1 MLEPKILPAIL
12 IIASGIAVTAHPT
25 SIKAAS
31 HVCKAKPDTAPPT
44 GSRWQYRV
52 NPVDQHRCWFL
63 SSRNLSAPSRIGVAS
78 RRAHSSAERDV
89 NALSPHRE
97 KFKPEAEVAQAT
109 KAEIVLTSDQSA
121 ASDERLR
128 PKELPASVNFIP
140 KAVATISYSV
150 RPAAEAATPVA
161 PLSEVKRGPAQSLHR
176 VGETSL
182 MFFGVAFATA
192 LLVAGLVFQII
203 GRLRQVRVTHPPHEV
218 SRYTNAGQHAVA
230 NPIKEAVPTV
240 SLTRAESFK
249 HAPARSDSIND
260 LKSKMDQW
268 VLDLQNSKARV
279 SFASHPPL
287 TEPTHSRAR
296 GLLPRRASG
305 LPVKESLSRS

>member
-1 MLEPKILPAIL
+1 MLGPKILPAIL
-12 IIASGIAVTAHPT
+12 IIATGIAVTAYPT

-31 HVCKAKPDTAPPT
+31 HVCKAKPDTAAPT

-63 SSRNLSAPSRIGVAS
+63 SSRNLSAPSHIGIAS
-78 RRAHSSAERDV
+78 RRAHSSAERDL
-89 NALSPHRE
+89 NTLSPHRE
-97 KFKPEAEVAQAT
+97 EIKPEAEVAQAT
-109 KAEIVLTSDQSA
+109 KAEIVLNSESA

-128 PKELPASVNFIP
+128 PKKLPASVDFIP
-140 KAVATISYSV
+140 KAVATITYSV

-176 VGETSL
+176 VGETNL

-192 LLVAGLVFQII
+192 LLVAGLVFQIM

-218 SRYTNAGQHAVA
+218 SRYTNAGQHAIA
-230 NPIKEAVPTV
+230 NPIKEAGPTV

-268 VLDLQNSKARV
+268 VLDLQKSKARV

-296 GLLPRRASG
+296 GSLPRRASG